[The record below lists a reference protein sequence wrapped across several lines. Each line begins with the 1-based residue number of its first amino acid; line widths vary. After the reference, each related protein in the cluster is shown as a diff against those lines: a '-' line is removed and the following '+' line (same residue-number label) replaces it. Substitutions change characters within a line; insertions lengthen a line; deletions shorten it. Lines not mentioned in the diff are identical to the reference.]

1 MVEMKVKFF
10 YENNNKMESSVGLQ
24 MLQRFNRKRRNT
36 DAMENSEGHFRL
48 NYKETDAVTS
58 LVTVAVKIV
67 SSNKRKH
74 KVTKQV

>member
-1 MVEMKVKFF
+1 MEVKFF

-58 LVTVAVKIV
+58 LVTQVVVKIV

-74 KVTKQV
+74 KVAKQV